1 MQKPAKENPTIR
13 KVKVVEC
20 LTNARDS
27 VPPVGGEST
36 MIGRPKWFP
45 KSQGHSREAG
55 TVINDKRKGHSQAI
69 AYVTP
74 RNSHQHV
81 HMV

>member
-1 MQKPAKENPTIR
+1 MAAIISARLIPMQKPAKENPTIR

-45 KSQGHSREAG
+45 KSYDISR
-55 TVINDKRKGHSQAI
+55 TF
-69 AYVTP
+69 
-74 RNSHQHV
+74 
-81 HMV
+81 